1 MNNFPYQK
9 WMKSSS
15 NKKKESKIRADELLL
30 KLGLCETRTKAQ
42 AYILAGQVKM
52 GTEKIDK
59 SSRMLDRESKITL
72 EHPSPYVGR
81 GGFKMKS
88 FFDKSPIP
96 IIGCQVLDLGASTGG
111 FSDYFLQNGASSVT
125 CVDVGH
131 GQLHYKLRQDPR
143 VKNIEKTNLRTLTVE
158 KLDQIAFPFVV
169 MDMSFIS
176 LKKVLEKAWSF
187 TAEEGYLI
195 ALVKPQFE
203 CKKEE
208 ADRGKGVIKDK
219 LIQKRVIDE
228 IITFSRTYLNGAEL
242 FAQSE
247 SSPKGNDGNQEFFIC
262 WKKLKTNQL

>member
-1 MNNFPYQK
+1 
-9 WMKSSS
+9 MKSSS
-15 NKKKESKIRADELLL
+15 GDKKRSKIRADELVL

-42 AYILAGQVKM
+42 AYILAGQVKL
-52 GTEKIDK
+52 GTEIIDK
-59 SSRMLDRESKITL
+59 TSRMLDRESKITL

-88 FFDKSPIP
+88 FFEKSPIP
-96 IIGCQVLDLGASTGG
+96 IKGNQVLDLGASTGG
-111 FSDYFLQNGASSVT
+111 FTDYFLQNGATSAT

-131 GQLHYKLRQDPR
+131 GQLHYKLRKDPR
-143 VKNIEKTNLRTLTVE
+143 VKNIEKTNLRTLTEE
-158 KLDQIAFPFVV
+158 KLDQSTFPFVV

-208 ADRGKGVIKDK
+208 ADRAKGVIKDT
-219 LIQKRVIDE
+219 LIQKRVIKE
-228 IITFSRTYLNGAEL
+228 IINFAKSYLKNAEL
-242 FAQSE
+242 YAQVDST
-247 SSPKGNDGNQEFFIC
+247 PKGNDGNQEFFIC
-262 WKKLKTNQL
+262 WKKITANQSQ

>member
-1 MNNFPYQK
+1 
-9 WMKSSS
+9 
-15 NKKKESKIRADELLL
+15 
-30 KLGLCETRTKAQ
+30 
-42 AYILAGQVKM
+42 
-52 GTEKIDK
+52 
-59 SSRMLDRESKITL
+59 
-72 EHPSPYVGR
+72 
-81 GGFKMKS
+81 
-88 FFDKSPIP
+88 
-96 IIGCQVLDLGASTGG
+96 
-111 FSDYFLQNGASSVT
+111 
-125 CVDVGH
+125 
-131 GQLHYKLRQDPR
+131 
-143 VKNIEKTNLRTLTVE
+143 VE

>member
-1 MNNFPYQK
+1 
-9 WMKSSS
+9 MKSGSG
-15 NKKKESKIRADELLL
+15 NKKGNKIRADELVL

-42 AYILAGQVKM
+42 ACILAGQIKL

-59 SSRMLDRESKITL
+59 TSRMLNQESKLTL

-88 FFDKSPIP
+88 FFEKFPIP
-96 IIGCQVLDLGASTGG
+96 ISGSQVLDLGASTGG
-111 FSDYFLQNGASSVT
+111 FSDYFLQNGSTSAT

-131 GQLHYKLRQDPR
+131 GQLHYKLRKDPR
-143 VKNIEKTNLRTLTVE
+143 VKNIEKTNLRILTKE
-158 KLDQIAFPFVV
+158 KLGQATFPFVV

-187 TAEEGYLI
+187 TTEKGYLI

-208 ADRGKGVIKDK
+208 ADRGKGVIRDK
-219 LIQKRVIDE
+219 LIQKRVIQE
-228 IITFSRTYLNGAEL
+228 IINFSKTYLKNAEL
-242 FAQSE
+242 YAQAE
-247 SSPKGNDGNQEFFIC
+247 SVPKGNDGNQEFFIC
-262 WKKLKTNQL
+262 WKKLTANQI